1 MLKINPYGNRQLDSF
16 TAVGSKRPGKS
27 TAREDSPASS
37 PGTPL
42 QAALMNSPKPSRK
55 RRRTGSESAE
65 QSGSEDGTD
74 KRKEQGSKAD
84 NDDEPMASSS
94 EDDEPLAKMA
104 KINHVNGIASSRS
117 VPGPGQ
123 GGRSLAGKGAG
134 KGKGKQREPISVVRK
149 EGDDMVVDDEGKPI
163 HKAGLS
169 VGHAEDEALV
179 KKSAEKEM
187 PLKAQEVAAKQVE
200 EAADVVNRLTQG
212 VTVDVDQ
219 EMRTT
224 GLAEDVDVEEIEDW
238 GDLDVVS
245 GCSLQACMTFCPT
258 DKPCRTHY
266 LLNLPPRSSSKT
278 SSACRWSRR
287 SSRRQCPRSSSL
299 ASKTSF
305 RNSSPKCPGNTSPG

>member
-1 MLKINPYGNRQLDSF
+1 MLKINPCDNRQLDSF

-42 QAALMNSPKPSRK
+42 QAALMNSPRPSRK
-55 RRRTGSESAE
+55 RQRTASESAE

-84 NDDEPMASSS
+84 NEDEPMASSS

-104 KINHVNGIASSRS
+104 KTNHVNGIASSRS

-187 PLKAQEVAAKQVE
+187 PSKAQEVAAKQVE

-245 GCSLQACMTFCPT
+245 RCSL
-258 DKPCRTHY
+258 
-266 LLNLPPRSSSKT
+266 
-278 SSACRWSRR
+278 
-287 SSRRQCPRSSSL
+287 
-299 ASKTSF
+299 
-305 RNSSPKCPGNTSPG
+305 